1 MKERFDK
8 VYIGLIVGIMGIFAG
23 FFLLAIVW
31 SIANKMSVGY
41 FIDEIFIASPLFK
54 DKIIT
59 VSVLFNVLLFFIS
72 NRLKYDR
79 LSKGILASVLL
90 AVPFIIY
97 YN

>member
-8 VYIGLIVGIMGIFAG
+8 VYVGLIAGIVGIFAG

-31 SIANKMSVGY
+31 SIANKMSVKY

-59 VSVLFNVLLFFIS
+59 VSVLFNVLLFFVS
-72 NRLKYDR
+72 NKLGYFRI
-79 LSKGILASVLL
+79 SKGILAIVLL
-90 AVPFIIY
+90 AVPIIIY
-97 YN
+97 FN